1 MFGFMKRKEQR
12 TEIVQQP
19 EKPEEIL
26 GLREYISVDSM
37 KAHLVDI
44 LEENRRLKEQNEEIR
59 RREGENRT
67 QDRKKYEL
75 ATVQADEY
83 RKREKEA
90 KDEIAKRDKE
100 IDRLNN
106 QIEKLQKER
115 NTLITEKEMA
125 EDKLQKEMQKMRDK
139 EDCSAWLRK
148 ELEGYGNWEKVTKTQ
163 LVEILKRALEK

>member
-1 MFGFMKRKEQR
+1 MFGFLKRKEQSV
-12 TEIVQQP
+12 EMVQIS

-44 LEENRRLKEQNEEIR
+44 LEENRRLKEQTEEIR

-75 ATVQADEY
+75 ATIQADEY
-83 RKREKEA
+83 KKREKEA
-90 KDEIAKRDKE
+90 KGEIIKRDKE

-106 QIEKLQKER
+106 QIENLQKER

-125 EDKLQKEMQKMRDK
+125 KDKLQKEMQRMRDK

-163 LVEILKRALEK
+163 LVEIIKKALEK

>member
-19 EKPEEIL
+19 EKPEVIL

-44 LEENRRLKEQNEEIR
+44 LEENRRLKEENEEIKK
-59 RREGENRT
+59 REGENRT
-67 QDRKKYEL
+67 QDRKRYEL

-115 NTLITEKEMA
+115 TE
-125 EDKLQKEMQKMRDK
+125 
-139 EDCSAWLRK
+139 
-148 ELEGYGNWEKVTKTQ
+148 
-163 LVEILKRALEK
+163 